1 MARAKKVGSSVEVK
15 SNVELVKD
23 QLMKALNEAAE
34 MIGGIIEGH
43 AKELCPVDTGLLRN
57 SIIHTRS
64 GKRVNKVYLSD
75 IFDENN
81 QLKPH
86 TSGRYDFEI
95 LPEEGEKVTV
105 IVGTNV
111 KYAPFVELGHMQE
124 PGRFV
129 PAIGK
134 RLKASHVAARPFLR
148 PAWENNMDEI
158 NQALHLVL
166 VKHRLDT

>member
-1 MARAKKVGSSVEVK
+1 MARGKVGSSVQVK
-15 SNVELVKD
+15 SNVDLVKD
-23 QLMKALNEAAE
+23 QLMKALDEAAE

-64 GKRVNKVYLSD
+64 GKRVNKVYTSD
-75 IFDENN
+75 VFDENN
-81 QLKPH
+81 EIKKDRK
-86 TSGRYDFEI
+86 SGRYDFEI

-105 IVGTNV
+105 VVGTNV
-111 KYAPFVELGHMQE
+111 QYAPFVELGHMQE

-134 RLKASHVAARPFLR
+134 RLKASHVAAKPFLR
-148 PAWENNMDEI
+148 PAWENHTDEI

-166 VKHRLDT
+166 VKNKLDT